1 MKIVVA
7 EKIAP
12 AAVALLRQEREWNV
26 VTPEEIGNKLS
37 EHLADAD
44 ALIVRSAVD
53 VNERLLEQAHQL
65 RVIGRAGVGVDNVDL
80 HAATRKGIAVMN
92 TPGANA
98 VAVAEHTLGL
108 MLTMAR
114 QLTRA
119 DRTMHAGKWEKKSL
133 QGTELR
139 GKTLGVIGLGRIG
152 QEVTRRALAFG
163 MTVLAHDP
171 YLSAD
176 VAEEM
181 GARLV
186 TVEELLPLADY
197 ITLHLGLTPQT
208 IGLVNTD
215 FLAKMKKGARLL
227 NCARGEL
234 VEEAALV
241 EALKSGH
248 LAGAALDVFQEEPLK
263 DSPLF
268 ALDSAILTPHIGGST
283 KEAQDAVGVQIAQQV
298 KEYLTKG
305 VFQNA
310 VNVPSVSYEE
320 YVEMQPFIVL
330 AERLG
335 SFVAQITDGNV
346 KEIALRYGGRL
357 SGWKTELVRNA
368 AVMGVV
374 NRVLAEPAN
383 VVNAAATAEA
393 RGVRITES
401 GKSRKDKEAGSA
413 DVLTITLHTPAGQR
427 EVRGTV
433 LRNTSPR
440 LIAIDD
446 IDIETRLEQNLI
458 YLRNLDVPGVI
469 GQVGSILSK
478 HGVNIANFSLGRR
491 EEDATPRLAVAVVR
505 VDGPTP
511 SAAIAELR
519 HIEAVQAA
527 RAIILPNA
535 GMEKLVAEAEA
546 ETE

>member
-12 AAVALLRQEREWNV
+12 AAVALLRQERDWNV
-26 VTPEEIGNKLS
+26 VTPEQIGDKLT
-37 EHLADAD
+37 EQLADAD

-53 VNERLLEQAHQL
+53 VDEKLLEHARQL

-98 VAVAEHTLGL
+98 VAVAEQTLGL
-108 MLTMAR
+108 MLVMAR
-114 QLTRA
+114 QLSRA

-152 QEVTRRALAFG
+152 MEVTRRALAFQ
-163 MTVLAHDP
+163 MKVVAHDP
-171 YLSAD
+171 YISAE
-176 VAEEM
+176 VAAEM
-181 GARLV
+181 GATLA
-186 TVEELLPLADY
+186 TIEELLPQADY
-197 ITLHLGLTPQT
+197 LTLHLGLTPQT
-208 IGLVNTD
+208 VGLVNSE
-215 FLAKMKKGARLL
+215 FLAKMKKGARIV

-234 VEEAALV
+234 IDEAALA

-248 LAGAALDVFQEEPLK
+248 LAGAALDVFQQEPLT
-263 DSPLF
+263 DSPLL
-268 ALDSAILTPHIGGST
+268 ALENCILTPHIGGST
-283 KEAQDAVGVQIAQQV
+283 REAQDAVGVQIAQQV
-298 KEYLTKG
+298 KEYLTRG

-320 YVEMQPFIVL
+320 YVELQPFIVL

-357 SGWKTELVRNA
+357 AHWKTELVRNA
-368 AVMGVV
+368 AVMGVI
-374 NRVLAEPAN
+374 NRVLAEPTN
-383 VVNAAATAEA
+383 VVNAASTAEA

-401 GKSRKDKEAGSA
+401 GKLRKDAGSA
-413 DVLTITLHTPAGQR
+413 DVLTITLHTLSGQR
-427 EVRGTV
+427 EVCGTV

-491 EEDATPRLAVAVVR
+491 EEDAEPRNAVAVVR

-511 SAAIAELR
+511 SAAVAELR
-519 HIEAVQAA
+519 RIEAVQAA
-527 RAIILPNA
+527 RAIILPTA
-535 GMEKLVAEAEA
+535 GMEKLAAGAE
-546 ETE
+546 

>member
-12 AAVALLRQEREWNV
+12 AAVALLRQERDWNV
-26 VTPEEIGNKLS
+26 VTPEEIGDKLT

-44 ALIVRSAVD
+44 ALIVRSAVE
-53 VNERLLEQAHQL
+53 VNEKLLEHARQL

-114 QLTRA
+114 QISRA

-152 QEVTRRALAFG
+152 MEVTRRALAFQ
-163 MTVLAHDP
+163 MKVVAHDP
-171 YLSAD
+171 YISAE

-181 GARLV
+181 GAKLA
-186 TVEELLPLADY
+186 TVEELLPQADY
-197 ITLHLGLTPQT
+197 LTLHLGLTPQT
-208 IGLVNTD
+208 VGLVNSE
-215 FLAKMKKGARLL
+215 FLGKMKKGARLV

-234 VEEAALV
+234 IEEAALA
-241 EALKSGH
+241 EALQSGQ
-248 LAGAALDVFQEEPLK
+248 LAGAALDVFQQEPPK
-263 DSPLF
+263 DSPLL
-268 ALDSAILTPHIGGST
+268 ALESAILTPHIGGST
-283 KEAQDAVGVQIAQQV
+283 KEAQDAVGIQIAQQV
-298 KEYLTKG
+298 KEYLTRG

-357 SGWKTELVRNA
+357 AGWKTELVRNA
-368 AVMGVV
+368 AVMGVI

-383 VVNAAATAEA
+383 VVNAASTAAA
-393 RGVRITES
+393 RGVHISES
-401 GKSRKDKEAGSA
+401 GKTRKDAGSA
-413 DVLTITLHTPAGQR
+413 DVLTITLHTPTGQR
-427 EVRGTV
+427 EVCGTV
-433 LRNTSPR
+433 LRNNSPR

-491 EEDATPRLAVAVVR
+491 EEDSIPRKAVAVVR

-511 SAAIAELR
+511 SAAVAELR
-519 HIEAVQAA
+519 RIEAVQAA
-527 RAIILPNA
+527 RAIILPSA
-535 GMEKLVAEAEA
+535 GLEKLAAG
-546 ETE
+546 TE

>member
-7 EKIAP
+7 EKIAS
-12 AAVALLRQEREWNV
+12 AAVALLRQERDWIV
-26 VTPEEIGNKLS
+26 VTPEEIGNKLI

-53 VNERLLEQAHQL
+53 VNSALLEHARQL

-98 VAVAEHTLGL
+98 VAVAEQTLGM
-108 MLTMAR
+108 MLAMAR

-152 QEVTRRALAFG
+152 AEVARRAQAFG
-163 MTVLAHDP
+163 MNIVAHDP
-171 YLSAD
+171 YLSAE

-181 GARLV
+181 GAKLASID
-186 TVEELLPLADY
+186 ELLPQADY
-197 ITLHLGLTPQT
+197 LTLHLGLTPQT
-208 IGLVNTD
+208 INLVNAE
-215 FLAKMKKGARLL
+215 FIARMKKGARIV

-234 VEEAALV
+234 IDEAALCD
-241 EALKSGH
+241 ALKSGH

-268 ALDSAILTPHIGGST
+268 ALENALLTPHIGGST
-283 KEAQDAVGVQIAQQV
+283 LEAQDAVGIQIAEQV

-335 SFVAQITDGNV
+335 SFVAQITDDNV
-346 KEIALRYGGRL
+346 QEISLRYGGRL
-357 SGWKTELVRNA
+357 AGWKTELVRNA
-368 AVMGVV
+368 AVMGVI

-383 VVNAAATAEA
+383 VVNATATAEA

-401 GKSRKDKEAGSA
+401 GKARKDKETGSA
-413 DVLTITLHTPAGQR
+413 DVLTITLRTPHGQR

-440 LIAIDD
+440 QIAIDD

-469 GQVGSILSK
+469 GQVGTILSK

-491 EEDATPRLAVAVVR
+491 EDDSVPRLAVAVVR

-511 SAAIAELR
+511 SMAITELR
-519 HIEAVQAA
+519 RIEAVQAA
-527 RAIILPNA
+527 RGIILPSA
-535 GMEKLVAEAEA
+535 GMEKLAAGVE
-546 ETE
+546 